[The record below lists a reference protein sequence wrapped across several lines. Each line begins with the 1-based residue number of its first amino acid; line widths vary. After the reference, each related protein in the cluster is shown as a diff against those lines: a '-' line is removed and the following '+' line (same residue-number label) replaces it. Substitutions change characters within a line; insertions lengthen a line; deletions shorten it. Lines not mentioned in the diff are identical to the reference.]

1 MPTWKNLR
9 NGGLPTP
16 ASSINLLNVK
26 FHWVS
31 IQYSSVSYKKAKD
44 PGDGGDRQL
53 FKAFPGGTVGM
64 LTSGKEWALTAWDL
78 LGRGSWSR
86 CWDGEIGSL
95 GKERRPERQ
104 AFLVDKCSNFAD
116 EWRGPNREVYRL
128 RRNRFSKCVIAMQI
142 YSPLLSAELFTILMT
157 IFPKLTEIYL
167 SFAVPVI
174 CFPAT
179 SSEISSSWAHNML
192 SVTQHLTLINVIHSK
207 NRLKKF

>member
-26 FHWVS
+26 VHWVS

-53 FKAFPGGTVGM
+53 FKAFPGGTVGT

-86 CWDGEIGSL
+86 CWDADMAAWGKKEGLRGRAFWLTNVVTLLKSGEVLKGKYTVSGETDSANVSL
-95 GKERRPERQ
+95 RCKSTP
-104 AFLVDKCSNFAD
+104 LCSQLSSSPSS
-116 EWRGPNREVYRL
+116 WRSFQNL
-128 RRNRFSKCVIAMQI
+128 RNLFELRCPC
-142 YSPLLSAELFTILMT
+142 YLLSCHFLRNI
-157 IFPKLTEIYL
+157 
-167 SFAVPVI
+167 
-174 CFPAT
+174 
-179 SSEISSSWAHNML
+179 
-192 SVTQHLTLINVIHSK
+192 
-207 NRLKKF
+207 